1 MDTELVRP
9 SAITGITVSILT
21 PALLTATTD
30 LTGSWAELSLEPG
43 PGTTAT
49 GDADSTD
56 AVDGAT
62 VAVSMGATT
71 MADENTTLGDAA
83 IPAAATV
90 ADMPT
95 ARSGVVTPAVVSVEV
110 STAVAVGSA
119 DNGCSDNGCSDSS
132 REITPAVA
140 NAASRF

>member
-1 MDTELVRP
+1 MDTELVLP

-30 LTGSWAELSLEPG
+30 LTGSWAEFSLEPG
-43 PGTTAT
+43 HGTTAT

-62 VAVSMGATT
+62 VAVSVGATT
-71 MADENTTLGDAA
+71 MADENTTVVGSAIDAE
-83 IPAAATV
+83 ATV

-95 ARSGVVTPAVVSVEV
+95 ARTAMVTPAAGSGGGGPGGGGGVRPGWVPGLI
-110 STAVAVGSA
+110 VG
-119 DNGCSDNGCSDSS
+119 
-132 REITPAVA
+132 
-140 NAASRF
+140 

>member
-1 MDTELVRP
+1 M
-9 SAITGITVSILT
+9 
-21 PALLTATTD
+21 
-30 LTGSWAELSLEPG
+30 EPG
-43 PGTTAT
+43 PGITAT

-56 AVDGAT
+56 GVDGAT

-119 DNGCSDNGCSDSS
+119 DNGCSDLS
-132 REITPAVA
+132 REINPAVA

>member
-1 MDTELVRP
+1 
-9 SAITGITVSILT
+9 
-21 PALLTATTD
+21 
-30 LTGSWAELSLEPG
+30 
-43 PGTTAT
+43 
-49 GDADSTD
+49 
-56 AVDGAT
+56 
-62 VAVSMGATT
+62 

-119 DNGCSDNGCSDSS
+119 DNGCSDLS
-132 REITPAVA
+132 REINLTVA

>member
-1 MDTELVRP
+1 MPV
-9 SAITGITVSILT
+9 
-21 PALLTATTD
+21 LLTATTD

-71 MADENTTLGDAA
+71 MADVNTTLGDAA
-83 IPAAATV
+83 IPAAAMV

-95 ARSGVVTPAVVSVEV
+95 ARTAVVTPGVVSVEV
-110 STAVAVGSA
+110 STAVAVDSA
-119 DNGCSDNGCSDSS
+119 DSGCSELS
-132 REITPAVA
+132 RARSTRLLPTQPAAFSGDVILRLRVLSP
-140 NAASRF
+140 SRL